1 MFGPIVCLICQK
13 GSVCLYFVR
22 GCSSFF
28 FFVFEDLLK
37 LKFQMLISV
46 SVERW

>member
-1 MFGPIVCLICQK
+1 MFACILLEAVPL
-13 GSVCLYFVR
+13 
-22 GCSSFF
+22 F